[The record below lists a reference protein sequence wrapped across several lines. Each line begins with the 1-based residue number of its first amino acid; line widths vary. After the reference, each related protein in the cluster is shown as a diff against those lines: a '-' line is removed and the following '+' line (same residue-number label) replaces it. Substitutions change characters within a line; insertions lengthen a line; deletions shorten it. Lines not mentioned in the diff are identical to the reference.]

1 MESNSEKYTLLA
13 EKNNVQVFHKWI
25 GEIRFGPE
33 LFSLKSIPKIEFLE
47 TGIYGEWNFT
57 YKNFIFLQ
65 KWNSEKNADADIIQ
79 INTETLE
86 ITIIKENI
94 LSVFWEAKVIDENQI
109 EFNFMNIN
117 KRFIYN
123 LEKK

>member
-1 MESNSEKYTLLA
+1 MESNSEKYTLLV
-13 EKNNVQVFHKWI
+13 ENSNFQIFHKWI

-33 LFSLKSIPKIEFLE
+33 LFALESIPKIEFLE

-65 KWNSEKNADADIIQ
+65 KWNSEKNADANIIQ
-79 INTETLE
+79 VNTETLE
-86 ITIIKENI
+86 ITTIKKNI
-94 LSVFWEAKVIDENQI
+94 LSVFWEAKVIQENEI
-109 EFNFMNIN
+109 EFNFTNIN

-123 LEKK
+123 LENK

>member
-1 MESNSEKYTLLA
+1 MESNSEKYTLLV
-13 EKNNVQVFHKWI
+13 EKNNFQVFHKWI

-33 LFSLKSIPKIEFLE
+33 LFALNSIPKIEILE
-47 TGIYGEWNFT
+47 IGIYGDWSFT

-65 KWNSEKNADADIIQ
+65 KWNSEKNADATIIQ
-79 INTETLE
+79 IDSETLE
-86 ITIIKENI
+86 VKTIKENI
-94 LSVFWEAKVIDENQI
+94 LSVFWEAKVIQENKI
-109 EFNFMNIN
+109 EFHFTNIN